1 MRTRDARGT
10 APAATGT
17 ATALPDDARAGLAEI
32 TRTLEAAARGDL
44 EQRVPPLD
52 GPPEVQALRAG
63 FNRVLDV
70 VDAFVREA
78 GTALTS
84 AAEGQYHRHMLVRGL
99 PGAYRDAAQRIDR
112 ARAHMATAAAELAAQ
127 EETRDLMVEQAVEV
141 AGHVAAAS
149 TELGASAETLSG
161 AVHAGVS
168 QVDGALAT
176 VHELE
181 VTSARIEEAVTLI
194 RQVAARTRLLALNA
208 TIEASHAGDAGRGF
222 AVVAAEVKSLAD
234 GVASS
239 SQDITEH
246 VAAAQRTAAEAAD
259 TIARIASVIREMDQ
273 EVAGIAAAAGDQGLA
288 RMAETLRSEIGRF
301 AELG

>member
-1 MRTRDARGT
+1 MRGARATRAGS
-10 APAATGT
+10 AAMVPDRTGDEM
-17 ATALPDDARAGLAEI
+17 AAGLAAI
-32 TRTLEAAARGDL
+32 SRTLDAAAAGNL
-44 EQRVPPLD
+44 EQRVPPLT
-52 GPPEVQALRAG
+52 GSAELQHLRAG

-84 AAEGQYHRHMLVRGL
+84 AAEGRYHRRMLVRGL
-99 PGAYRDAAQRIDR
+99 PGAYRDAAQRIDA
-112 ARAHMATAAAELAAQ
+112 ARAQMQQSATALAAQ
-127 EETRDLMVEQAVEV
+127 HETRERMVGQTVEI

-149 TELGASAETLSG
+149 TQLGAAAETLSDQ
-161 AVHAGVS
+161 VHAGVS

-181 VTSARIEEAVTLI
+181 TTSARIEEAVTLI

-208 TIEASHAGDAGRGF
+208 SIEASHAGEAGRGF

-234 GVASS
+234 GVAAS
-239 SQDITEH
+239 SQDITAH

-259 TIARIASVIREMDQ
+259 TIARIASVIREMDG
-273 EVAGIAAAAGDQGLA
+273 EVAGIAAAAGDHGLA
-288 RMAETLRSEIGRF
+288 QMAETLRSEIGRF